1 LLPFSFFLLYWS
13 LGVVVILILT
23 RVEEIGIK
31 VGSAPAPAVA
41 FAPSSQETRTLTNC
55 PACPLFRSS
64 QPYLRRLE
72 PYFQI
77 VFGTYGDFRLSA
89 SVVFQLDN
97 ILTYP
102 NLNWK
107 YELFY
112 TPFILPFVFVS
123 LITFFV
129 YRHDLRSTPRQVT
142 SVVLRRLANPAV
154 ALLGALVLVQL
165 MIKVQESSPAYI
177 LGTVLAKWFQQG
189 FVVVSPLLG
198 ALGSFFS
205 GSTTVSNLTFGTIQL
220 IAAEAVNTS
229 VTAML
234 ALQSVGASAGNGICL
249 NNIISA
255 IAVVGLKN
263 VSEGKILMQTYKFVL
278 LNTTIATVVML
289 AAFFRFG

>member
-1 LLPFSFFLLYWS
+1 
-13 LGVVVILILT
+13 
-23 RVEEIGIK
+23 
-31 VGSAPAPAVA
+31 
-41 FAPSSQETRTLTNC
+41 
-55 PACPLFRSS
+55 
-64 QPYLRRLE
+64 
-72 PYFQI
+72 
-77 VFGTYGDFRLSA
+77 
-89 SVVFQLDN
+89 
-97 ILTYP
+97 
-102 NLNWK
+102 
-107 YELFY
+107 
-112 TPFILPFVFVS
+112 
-123 LITFFV
+123 
-129 YRHDLRSTPRQVT
+129 
-142 SVVLRRLANPAV
+142 VLRRLANPAV